1 MYTDECPPETVAL
14 NHSSNYLSLWARHVS
29 RITKPKDILPTLNL
43 SQPTFSVPEARAKVL
58 NGTLCAELPAEVR
71 A

>member
-1 MYTDECPPETVAL
+1 MYADVFFRD
-14 NHSSNYLSLWARHVS
+14 SSIQSHFKLLEFMARPVS
-29 RITKPKDILPTLNL
+29 WITRLKDILPTLNL
-43 SQPTFSVPEARAKVL
+43 SQPTFTVREARAKVL